1 MRSSPD
7 NASQRV
13 NFYEVANRL
22 GIEWDSLAPG
32 LIHAIGV
39 RRCQKCRQI
48 AKCRAWLDSSMGR
61 RSYPPNWCPNVDLI
75 VEVLYDH
82 PAFRAHVERALRQ
95 EV

>member
-22 GIEWDSLAPG
+22 GIERDALSVG
-32 LIHAIGV
+32 LIHATAV
-39 RRCQKCRQI
+39 RRCQECTQI
-48 AKCRAWLDSSMGR
+48 AKCRAWLDTSTGR
-61 RSYPPNWCPNVDLI
+61 RSYPPNWCSNVDLI
-75 VEVLYDH
+75 VELLYDH
-82 PAFRAHVERALRQ
+82 PAFRAHDERSLKQ